1 MRTYCFSAVLPTL
14 PGRLRTSCWV
24 IRAAKKAARGFKSR
38 NMTSLRAAALRAD
51 GPRSLSD
58 YLFSESPYCL
68 SFGEARLFLFH
79 AIVHWAVVAAFVFP

>member
-1 MRTYCFSAVLPTL
+1 
-14 PGRLRTSCWV
+14 V

-51 GPRSLSD
+51 GPQSLSD
-58 YLFSESPYCL
+58 YLFSESPYYL
-68 SFGEARLFLFH
+68 SFGEAQLFLFQ